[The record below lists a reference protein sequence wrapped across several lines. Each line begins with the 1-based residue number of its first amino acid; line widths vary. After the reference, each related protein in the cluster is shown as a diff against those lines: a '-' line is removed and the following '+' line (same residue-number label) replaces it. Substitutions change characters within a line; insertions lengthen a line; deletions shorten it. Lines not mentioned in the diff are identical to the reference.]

1 VSTAIQIEEATA
13 ASVSP
18 AMQDYL
24 KAVYRLHSA
33 GGPVTTQRLAEE
45 LGVSGPSVTNMVKR
59 LAELGL
65 LRHEPYRGA
74 ELTPAGTRIAL
85 EVVRHHRLLELYLV
99 SSLGYGWDEAHAEA
113 DRLEHH
119 ISEDLEARLDAA
131 LGHPQTDPHGH
142 PIPAADGTIVTLA
155 AVPLSELPVDR
166 RAVVRRVADGD
177 PARLRYLAELGLVP
191 GASVTVVERL
201 PFEGPLRVIVG
212 ETERLV
218 GLPLAGAVDVAAA

>member
-1 VSTAIQIEEATA
+1 VNRAIKAGEGGA
-13 ASVSP
+13 AAVSP

-24 KAVYRLHSA
+24 KAVYRLQAS
-33 GGPVTTQRLAEE
+33 GGAATTQQVAEA
-45 LGVSGPSVTNMVKR
+45 LDVSGPSVTNMVKR

-65 LRHEPYRGA
+65 VRYEPYRGV
-74 ELTPAGTRIAL
+74 ELTPAGERIAL

-99 SSLGYGWDEAHAEA
+99 TSLGYGWDEAHAEA

-131 LGHPQTDPHGH
+131 LGHPATDPHGD
-142 PIPAADGTIVTLA
+142 PIPAADGTVVTMV
-155 AVPLSELPVDR
+155 AVPLSELPLDR

-191 GASVTVVERL
+191 GATVVVIERL

-218 GLPLAGAVDVAAA
+218 GLPLAGAVAVAAA